1 MIKNGKNTLLNNFSK
16 RAFWDVNIN
25 MLDYKKNM
33 QFIIERVFVH
43 GNEEDEKLLNKIY
56 SKRQIKHSILTS
68 KELNE
73 SVINY
78 LCVIFDLKKEAFNA
92 VSKCRYI

>member
-1 MIKNGKNTLLNNFSK
+1 MVKSRKNTLISNFSE
-16 RAFWDVNIN
+16 RAFWDVNVN

-33 QFIIERVFVH
+33 RFIIERVFVH
-43 GNEEDEKLLNKIY
+43 GNDEDEKLLNEIY
-56 SKRQIKHSILTS
+56 SKRQIKRSVLES

-78 LCVIFDLKKEAFNA
+78 LSVILDLKKELFNV
-92 VSKCRYI
+92 VSKYRYI

>member
-1 MIKNGKNTLLNNFSK
+1 MIKSGKNILINNFSK
-16 RAFWDVNIN
+16 RAFWDVDIN
-25 MLDYKKNM
+25 MLNYKKNM

-43 GNEEDEKLLNKIY
+43 GNEEDEKLLNEIY
-56 SKRQIKHSILTS
+56 SKRQIKRSVLKS

-78 LCVIFDLKKEAFNA
+78 LSVIFNLKKEAFNV
-92 VSKCRYI
+92 VSKYRYI